1 MKKKTKLLTLLIVV
15 GIFDTVTPIPILG
28 LVLLHVVLDRP
39 KWFENLVTE
48 IYAQPKS
55 GK

>member
-1 MKKKTKLLTLLIVV
+1 MKIKTKVLTFLIVI
-15 GIFDTVTPIPILG
+15 GILDTITPIPILG
-28 LVLLHVVLDRP
+28 LILLHVVLDRP